1 MLQECLTSV
10 YQRKF
15 SMENFIKES
24 ALRMAKS
31 TLKASLTEGFQYSNL
46 LLGAG
51 CSGSNKVALP
61 HKKEQLS
68 MKQRESV
75 KPKESAKNA
84 KKPRD
89 QRQSRHSLRLRALCA
104 TDSLEQILA

>member
-1 MLQECLTSV
+1 
-10 YQRKF
+10 
-15 SMENFIKES
+15 
-24 ALRMAKS
+24 MAKS
-31 TLKASLTEGFQYSNL
+31 TLKASVTEGFQYSNL
-46 LLGAG
+46 LLGVG

-61 HKKEQLS
+61 RKKEQLS

-75 KPKESAKNA
+75 KPKESA
-84 KKPRD
+84 RD